1 MWKAHIL
8 DGVSEMKPTK
18 EHLIEYMQLLILF
31 HEPKDHVT
39 LLGDIFDE
47 IELLKAIKRE
57 LEK

>member
-1 MWKAHIL
+1 MQP
-8 DGVSEMKPTK
+8 SK

-47 IELLKAIKRE
+47 IDILKAIKNE
-57 LEK
+57 LENENR